1 MFGGENGAKKHHF
14 NRKDDKLASLWL
26 QDVAINTNQ
35 SNQYL
40 LLNLR
45 LNSSPCINQLINN
58 SFLLVPE
65 IWV

>member
-1 MFGGENGAKKHHF
+1 MFRGKMV
-14 NRKDDKLASLWL
+14 RKNTILIEKVDKLAPLWL

-45 LNSSPCINQLINN
+45 LNNSPCINQLINN